1 MRTFIWTIAAL
12 TVLSMLGRLAWLAKG
27 QFPPRSRGMEAANVA
42 VDLGLVVWAAVL
54 LANAA

>member
-1 MRTFIWTIAAL
+1 MRAYIWTIAVF
-12 TVLSMLGRLAWLAKG
+12 TVLSMLGRLVWLAKG

-42 VDLGLVVWAAVL
+42 TDLALVIWAAVL